1 MAAAHEMLRLE
12 VATPVGLALRTE
24 ANSIEAPSVNGEFG
38 VFPGHRPL
46 LAALKAGLLKYH
58 VEGKDHVAA
67 IGHGFVEAE
76 PDKVLVLTERF
87 ALPEDIDE
95 AAVKK
100 ELEEADVEL
109 RKFPEAYEGPDY
121 EVLQRAVD
129 WAQAR
134 LDALAFANK

>member
-1 MAAAHEMLRLE
+1 MAAAPEMLRLE
-12 VATPVGLALRTE
+12 VATPLGLALRTE

-67 IGHGFVEAE
+67 IGAGFVEAE
-76 PDKVLVLTERF
+76 PDRVLVLTDQF
-87 ALPEDIDE
+87 ALPEDLDE
-95 AAVKK
+95 GKIKEEMSAA
-100 ELEEADVEL
+100 EEKL
-109 RKFPEAYEGPDY
+109 RGFPELYEGPDY

>member
-1 MAAAHEMLRLE
+1 MAASHEMLRLE

-58 VEGKDHVAA
+58 VEGKDQVAA

-76 PDKVLVLTERF
+76 PDRVLVLTDQF
-87 ALPEDIDE
+87 ALPKDIDE
-95 AAVKK
+95 AAVKR
-100 ELEEADVEL
+100 ELEEADTKL
-109 RKFPEAYEGPDY
+109 KAFPSLYEGPDY

-129 WAQAR
+129 WAHAR
-134 LDALAFANK
+134 LEAIAFANK